1 MCRLWRD
8 SEATLHHPYTLLSEA
23 PHLFPSDCASAAAGG
38 GASLAPPGIRCGIPS
53 EVQRPNHHG
62 GGAQGVAGAFE
73 VMPLDAIELPVV
85 LSSCVEHP
93 IEVGG
98 ATGIKPPP

>member
-1 MCRLWRD
+1 M
-8 SEATLHHPYTLLSEA
+8 TLHHPYTLLSEA
-23 PHLFPSDCASAAAGG
+23 PHLFPSDCASAAAEGS
-38 GASLAPPGIRCGIPS
+38 ASLAPPGICCGIPS

-85 LSSCVEHP
+85 LSSCVEHS